1 MLRTACRDEELEL
14 TARVQLLQLVE
25 LRAAGWHQ
33 SDNMTS
39 YYRQK
44 LASALET
51 QVQVLCRHYIG

>member
-44 LASALET
+44 LASALES
-51 QVQVLCRHYIG
+51 QVQVLC